1 MVGMGWIYLVIAFIL
16 NAAANTFLKFAAD
29 RGIILSGMPLIGLLR
44 ANIFLLVGLFFFA
57 ANVIFYTLA
66 LRALPLSL
74 AYPVMV
80 VGTFFLV
87 STFSAVYFKE
97 TVTLIQVIGY
107 AAILGGIALVM
118 LAKG

>member
-1 MVGMGWIYLVIAFIL
+1 MGWIYLVIAFVL
-16 NAAANTFLKFAAD
+16 NAVANAFLKIAAD
-29 RGIILSGMPLIGLLR
+29 HGIVLSGMPLMGLVR
-44 ANIFLLVGLFFFA
+44 ANIFFIVGLFLFA

-87 STFSAVYFKE
+87 STFSVLYFKE
-97 TVTLIQVIGY
+97 AITAIQIIGY
-107 AAILGGIALVM
+107 IAILGGIALVM
-118 LAKG
+118 MAKG

>member
-1 MVGMGWIYLVIAFIL
+1 MGWIYLVIAFVL
-16 NAAANTFLKFAAD
+16 NAVANAFLKIAAD
-29 RGIILSGMPLIGLLR
+29 HGIITSGMPLLGLVR
-44 ANIFLLVGLFFFA
+44 ANIFFISGLSLFA

-87 STFSAVYFKE
+87 STFSVIYFKE
-97 TVTLIQVIGY
+97 TITVIQVIGY
-107 AAILGGIALVM
+107 VAILGGIAVVM